1 MKFEDFNLKGK
12 YRVRRASKLLSF
24 GQGVPT
30 PMDLSRKHQLYG
42 KVDRLGSAVRLMVD
56 SSDSLSYIPR
66 SANVFAINFVS
77 RAFTDLKRDYE
88 KMVGKGAL
96 QPFMGKTQLE
106 PVSGWTDFFGYY
118 NSNLG
123 ALREHIKS
131 QCMIKFD
138 SHIRDLGD
146 FVRVCFQILRESDRK
161 YIVTATG
168 MMMSRRVPNS
178 VSGLVINLSD
188 NNASQEELKA
198 DLVDAKNFKIFAH
211 KCGQYGF
218 RLNRETPWTLV
229 ANLGSN
235 IMSEY
240 SVPSGVNLTYQGGN
254 FFERYYMKMHL
265 EELDKVR
272 FLFVQMYNDYIQ
284 ERPIFRKIKYSKD
297 GQKQNWE
304 YRRKRVN
311 SPSEYD
317 IRFWFEVLLKLR
329 LMETDLKKEIRQQDF
344 DNVIDYCLRIERN
357 YGIEIALNHM
367 NQAVKNLNLNTNI
380 FYNETDLPL
389 TKQKLNHIIL
399 SIHK

>member
-1 MKFEDFNLKGK
+1 
-12 YRVRRASKLLSF
+12 
-24 GQGVPT
+24 
-30 PMDLSRKHQLYG
+30 
-42 KVDRLGSAVRLMVD
+42 
-56 SSDSLSYIPR
+56 
-66 SANVFAINFVS
+66 
-77 RAFTDLKRDYE
+77 
-88 KMVGKGAL
+88 
-96 QPFMGKTQLE
+96 
-106 PVSGWTDFFGYY
+106 
-118 NSNLG
+118 
-123 ALREHIKS
+123 
-131 QCMIKFD
+131 
-138 SHIRDLGD
+138 
-146 FVRVCFQILRESDRK
+146 
-161 YIVTATG
+161 

-389 TKQKLNHIIL
+389 TKQK
-399 SIHK
+399 